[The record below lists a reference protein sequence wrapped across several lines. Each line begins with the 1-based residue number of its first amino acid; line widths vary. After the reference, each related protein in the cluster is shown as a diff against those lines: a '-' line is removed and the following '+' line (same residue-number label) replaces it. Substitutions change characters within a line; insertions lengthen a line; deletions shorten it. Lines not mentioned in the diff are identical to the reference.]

1 MNGNSRHGLK
11 TVAQS
16 MLAVGI
22 AAMGI
27 GLAAGWTSHN
37 WFTMGCGGLV
47 IAGVVLYV
55 KALKKQSRY

>member
-11 TVAQS
+11 TAALS

-22 AAMGI
+22 VAMGI
-27 GLAAGWTSHN
+27 GLIAGWTSHN

>member
-1 MNGNSRHGLK
+1 
-11 TVAQS
+11 

-22 AAMGI
+22 VAMGI
-27 GLAAGWTSHN
+27 GLTAGWTSHN

-47 IAGVVLYV
+47 IVGVVLYV